1 MAFIYFDSEHAI
13 QVHDEIIA
21 KSGGIQGILNIGLLE
36 SVIEHVQNDMYYPE
50 IEHKVTHLL
59 FSINKNHAFQDGNK
73 RSSVALSAYFMELNG
88 FDYFVTKFF
97 KEIENIVVDVADNRV
112 SKDLLFEI
120 ISSILYEDDYSEELK
135 LKLVHAKTQN

>member
-1 MAFIYFDSEHAI
+1 MTFIYFDSEHAI

-50 IEHKVTHLL
+50 IEHKITHLL

-88 FDYFVTKFF
+88 FDFCVNKFF
-97 KEIENIVVDVADNRV
+97 REIENIAVDVADNRV
-112 SKDLLFEI
+112 NKDLLFEI
-120 ISSILYEDDYSEELK
+120 ISSILYEDDYSEGLK
-135 LKLVHAKTQN
+135 LKLIHAKTQN